1 MTVKWSFAQVMFILL
16 ILASG
21 CSLHRGDRGPSSPH
35 TETHYSSNKKLRL
48 RSDITKEA
56 RKHVGAQYKYGG
68 KTSTG
73 FDCSGFV
80 SHVLQKHGV
89 PVSGPSYAQEKLG
102 KKISKEKAR
111 PGDLVFFR
119 KSRTDKVFHVSMVY
133 ENSHGDLTL
142 IHSTSS
148 RGVVIDKLNESSYW
162 RSKVMTVR
170 DVISGR

>member
-1 MTVKWSFAQVMFILL
+1 MTVKWCVALSVCLL
-16 ILASG
+16 LASPG
-21 CSLHRGDRGPSSPH
+21 CMLFKDVSSPSAPH
-35 TETHYSSNKKLRL
+35 TETHASRDKKPRL
-48 RSDITKEA
+48 RSEVTKDA
-56 RKHVGAQYKYGG
+56 RKYLGTRYKYGG

-80 SHVLQKHGV
+80 SHVLQKNGI
-89 PVSGPSYAQEKLG
+89 PVSGPSYALEKLG

-119 KSRTDKVFHVSMVY
+119 KSRTGKVFHVSMVY
-133 ENSHGDLTL
+133 ENDHGDLTL

-148 RGVVIDKLNESSYW
+148 RGVVIDKLSESSYW